1 MDALLELSD
10 VIYTVNLTKDV
21 LERRIV
27 LNGKEQKSRE
37 LFMDYSLPCSYQ
49 DYCWEYEKKITQET
63 IAGYCMTDNCEKLR
77 KRFENGETNMSV
89 EYCAREDDGS
99 IRWVQKKFPALLFFS
114 IQYDPSFQ
122 SILCQIYCIDHI

>member
-37 LFMDYSLPCSYQ
+37 LFMATRFHVLIRITAGNMR
-49 DYCWEYEKKITQET
+49 KKSP
-63 IAGYCMTDNCEKLR
+63 R
-77 KRFENGETNMSV
+77 KQLQV
-89 EYCAREDDGS
+89 
-99 IRWVQKKFPALLFFS
+99 IV
-114 IQYDPSFQ
+114 
-122 SILCQIYCIDHI
+122 